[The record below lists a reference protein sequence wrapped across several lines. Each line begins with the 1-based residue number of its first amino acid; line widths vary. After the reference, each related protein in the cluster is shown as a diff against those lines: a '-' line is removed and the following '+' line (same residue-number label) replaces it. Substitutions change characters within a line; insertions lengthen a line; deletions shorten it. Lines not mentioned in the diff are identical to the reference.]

1 MKKASRV
8 KEPVQVYLEIED
20 ARRLQRLAQRLDAT
34 KSDVLRRGLAALEDQ
49 LTDQSPL
56 IRLLA
61 VADAEEDKGPPVDYD
76 VAVEH
81 DRAIAEHVDRQ
92 TEERWRE
99 IDAARKRRRT
109 RRG

>member
-1 MKKASRV
+1 MRKPSKVR
-8 KEPVQVYLEIED
+8 EPVQVYLEAED
-20 ARRLQRLAQRLDAT
+20 ARRLERLAQRLEAT

-49 LTDQSPL
+49 LRDQSPL

-61 VADAEEDKGPPVDYD
+61 VADAEEDRGPPVDYD
-76 VAVEH
+76 VALEH
-81 DRAIAEHVDRQ
+81 DRAIADYVDRQ

-99 IDAARKRRRT
+99 IDAARKRRRK